1 VSKADLTSSVALA
14 NLDVAFE
21 IGITSKYDDC
31 NEIYVI
37 THVNPRYGYIGSEL
51 RDCDAEVLS
60 GPIVTMSISGD
71 AEVRADSYATI
82 NVKLNSVLGSANEM
96 DVYIESYSGYL
107 PVRKKETSGGCA
119 SFKVYAT
126 GLDVGDKI
134 LVKAGFK
141 DFSGM
146 CSTTVTVRS

>member
-1 VSKADLTSSVALA
+1 
-14 NLDVAFE
+14 
-21 IGITSKYDDC
+21 
-31 NEIYVI
+31 
-37 THVNPRYGYIGSEL
+37 
-51 RDCDAEVLS
+51 
-60 GPIVTMSISGD
+60 
-71 AEVRADSYATI
+71 
-82 NVKLNSVLGSANEM
+82 M